1 MKQKQEIAKAVQRVL
16 SAEQVEI
23 LVAGRAPL
31 SERSSLRFVA
41 DQAAKKKRVGFE
53 VDGLPEKYA
62 VKGGLDG
69 DELDD
74 VFRSAAGERGELEAK
89 KAIHRW
95 AKGERADTVPG
106 LPSWVAQAIA
116 RPVTAQAALDL
127 AESFRDGRVRTFAE
141 ARGGLPNTQQA
152 DRAARR

>member
-1 MKQKQEIAKAVQRVL
+1 MNQMHEIAKAVQRVL

-31 SERSSLRFVA
+31 SERRSLRFVA
-41 DQAAKKKRVGFE
+41 DQAAQKKRVGFE
-53 VDGLPEKYA
+53 VDGLPEKYT
-62 VKGGLDG
+62 VRGGLDG

-74 VFRSAAGERGELEAK
+74 VFRSAAGERSELEAK
-89 KAIHRW
+89 KAVHRW
-95 AKGERADTVPG
+95 ARGERADTVPG

-116 RPVTAQAALDL
+116 HPVTAQGVLDL
-127 AESFRDGRVRTFAE
+127 AESFRDGRVRTFGE
-141 ARGGLPNTQQA
+141 ARGGLPRIQNV